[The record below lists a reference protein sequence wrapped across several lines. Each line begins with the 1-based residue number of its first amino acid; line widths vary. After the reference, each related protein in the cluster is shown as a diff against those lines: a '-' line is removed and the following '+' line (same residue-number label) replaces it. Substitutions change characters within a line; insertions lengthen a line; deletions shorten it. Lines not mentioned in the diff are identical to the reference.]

1 MPTLQEAI
9 KIRKKEKRDLKI
21 IITARNS
28 QTGTGKTT
36 LAVHIARKLIDK
48 NWKAERCCFN
58 IHRYIKLYDNSPE
71 GSCIV
76 WDEAEH
82 GADNRRSNSKSNL
95 GFSHAWAMLRYR
107 QIFTIATLPSPGML
121 DKRMLELA
129 DYHIV
134 VLKRG
139 VAAVKE
145 ITIDDLSGK
154 IYQRTVQTIR
164 WGSLDDYEEYQK
176 MCDMKHEFTSKY
188 FGKKAKSPDDIIK
201 ELEQKLKEKERDNK
215 NAIEEKEK
223 ELRRA
228 VNEAIKETEL
238 KFIKYLYEECGLSMK
253 DIGDIAGRSPTTIN
267 KRIDFLRE
275 EKNKELISIHPS
287 AEVTA

>member
-58 IHRYIKLYDNSPE
+58 IHRYIKLYDSSPE

-201 ELEQKLKEKERDNK
+201 ELEQKLKQQERDNK
-215 NAIEEKEK
+215 AAIEEKEK

-228 VNEAIKETEL
+228 VDEATKETEM
-238 KFIKYLYEECGLSMK
+238 KFLKYLHEECNLSMREMASV
-253 DIGDIAGRSPTTIN
+253 AGRSVSTIHDRV
-267 KRIDFLRE
+267 KTIKE
-275 EKNKELISIHPS
+275 EKNKELVSVRS
-287 AEVTA
+287 FREVTA

>member
-9 KIRKKEKRDLKI
+9 TIRRREKRDLKI

-36 LAVHIARKLIDK
+36 LALHIAKRLIDK
-48 NWKAERCCFN
+48 NWKAERSCFD

-82 GADNRRSNSKSNL
+82 GADNRRSNSNSNL

-139 VAAVKE
+139 IAAVKE

-164 WGSLDDYEEYQK
+164 WGSLDDYEEYQI

-188 FGKKAKSPDDIIK
+188 FGKKAKSPDEVIK
-201 ELEQKLKEKERDNK
+201 ELEQELKQKERDNK
-215 NAIEEKEK
+215 AAIEEKEK
-223 ELRRA
+223 EMRRA
-228 VNEAIKETEL
+228 VDEAVKEIEM
-238 KFIKYLYEECGLSMK
+238 KFIKYLHEEDKLSMQK
-253 DIGDIAGRSPTTIN
+253 IADIVDRSPATIH
-267 KRIDFLRE
+267 KRVKELRE
-275 EKNKELISIHPS
+275 EKNENLVSIHS
-287 AEVTA
+287 FAEVTA